1 MNIVSL
7 LNVRPTLSESTTRL
21 TSLVLKNNRQEII
34 SKSLLLKK
42 RKEVS
47 KERIK
52 SFARIQADANRKDD
66 TNNLISGGLAA
77 GGGLSLLRGKKT
89 ANNIRPFRRPI
100 NPGKLGGLS
109 RISKGSV
116 ITNTLFAGLDFANRK
131 SAGQTNLQAG
141 LGAGGGA
148 AGGIAGAALGQA
160 LIPIPLVGALI
171 GGFVGANIGSGLA
184 DRASGVSGGNFRRL
198 QLERESVRQSQR
210 TEFTDGLDRFDSA
223 LNKFKKYDD
232 DLKAF
237 ILRSTGNDNDQAFLP
252 VIPRRGGGGATQAQ
266 IDSAYAKGVGVGI
279 GGLALTVVGSVAA
292 IKTGGLILGSGALVK
307 LKGLAALALKK
318 TKAKVLLQRIF
329 QGITIPKI
337 FQKPKPNVIPKIPK
351 VTPRTLR
358 SERDFNIKTLRNA
371 LKRTS
376 GKDTKER
383 VEILDKALQ
392 VLRTMRQGVS
402 SRAGGELTRGN
413 RANFNE
419 IKKIL
424 NSYDKEIQK
433 IDRAIKFIKRN
444 DKLTIDKALEKAVQN
459 IKSRQIRG
467 RLRKERVKSIK
478 ESNKGIREFIEKS
491 DLSPDSPLYEI
502 FKKLKFPK
510 KKFNKIKN
518 KNNVSNV
525 IIKEG
530 DNYLAYN
537 LSDSPTIMGDN
548 FDPYISSL
556 NTIKAYSEQTA

>member
-1 MNIVSL
+1 M
-7 LNVRPTLSESTTRL
+7 
-21 TSLVLKNNRQEII
+21 
-34 SKSLLLKK
+34 
-42 RKEVS
+42 
-47 KERIK
+47 
-52 SFARIQADANRKDD
+52 
-66 TNNLISGGLAA
+66 
-77 GGGLSLLRGKKT
+77 
-89 ANNIRPFRRPI
+89 
-100 NPGKLGGLS
+100 
-109 RISKGSV
+109 
-116 ITNTLFAGLDFANRK
+116 
-131 SAGQTNLQAG
+131 
-141 LGAGGGA
+141 
-148 AGGIAGAALGQA
+148 
-160 LIPIPLVGALI
+160 
-171 GGFVGANIGSGLA
+171 
-184 DRASGVSGGNFRRL
+184 
-198 QLERESVRQSQR
+198 
-210 TEFTDGLDRFDSA
+210 
-223 LNKFKKYDD
+223 
-232 DLKAF
+232 
-237 ILRSTGNDNDQAFLP
+237 
-252 VIPRRGGGGATQAQ
+252 
-266 IDSAYAKGVGVGI
+266 
-279 GGLALTVVGSVAA
+279 
-292 IKTGGLILGSGALVK
+292 ILGSGALVK